1 MDKDISDSRIWLIWE
16 NSKIE
21 TYIEGAKLRI

>member
-16 NSKIE
+16 NGKIE
-21 TYIEGAKLRI
+21 TYIKGAKLRI